1 MSTTEPDYSLRR
13 RLLSRTAILLLT
25 VLLVLSVGVWHYARQ
40 AADYSYDRLLNSAS
54 LSIIE
59 GVYVRNGQPDL
70 DLPYAAM
77 EMMQLAPSDKV
88 FYRVTDQA
96 GALVTGYPDLPQ
108 PARFEPSHE
117 PHFYNGDYNG
127 EALRLV
133 MQSKRLTEAGAS
145 GWVHVTLAQ
154 TRNARQELLA
164 DMLYKA
170 LLTLIGIMLLTLA
183 IVWLGINR
191 ALQPLNLISRTL
203 QLRAPDD
210 KRRLSATPIQ
220 EIAPLVEAINGYQQ
234 KLLHNLDTM
243 KIFIADASHQIRTAL
258 SATQA
263 QLDIATQ
270 VADPATLPRRL
281 EKIRQEHVRLTR
293 LTNQLLAHAMV
304 VHRGDTQ
311 NLEPVDIDALLKQ
324 VLTEC
329 VRDHAHL
336 DIEFG
341 YHCSCSTRV
350 IAADQV
356 SLREAIRNLLDNAVR
371 YGPDNNQISLTLAPA
386 PNAGLDIIVDDS
398 GPGIPP
404 HLRRQALQRFSRLS
418 PAKEGSGLGLAIVQA
433 VMQAQGG
440 ELLIESSPANG
451 LRVRLRLVEQGT

>member
-13 RLLSRTAILLLT
+13 RLVSRTAILLMV
-25 VLLVLSVGVWHYARQ
+25 VLVMLSFGVWHYARQ

-54 LSIIE
+54 LSIME
-59 GVYVRNGQPDL
+59 GVFVRNGEPDL

-88 FYRVTDQA
+88 FYQVTDQA
-96 GALVTGYPDLPQ
+96 GMLITGYPDLPR
-108 PARFEPSHE
+108 PAGFTPSE
-117 PHFYNGDYNG
+117 KPHFYNARYKG

-133 MQSKRLTEAGAS
+133 MQSKRLTEADAS
-145 GWVHVTLAQ
+145 DWVHVTLAQ

-164 DMLYKA
+164 DILYKA
-170 LLTLIGIMLLTLA
+170 LLTLIGVMLLALV

-191 ALQPLNLISRTL
+191 ALQPLSLISRTL
-203 QLRAPDD
+203 QLRIPSDTS
-210 KRRLSATPIQ
+210 RLSATPIQ
-220 EIAPLVEAINGYQQ
+220 EVAPLVEAINSYQQ
-234 KLLHNLDTM
+234 QLLHNLDTM

-263 QLDIATQ
+263 QLDIAAQ
-270 VADPATLPRRL
+270 VADPVTLPHRL
-281 EKIRQEHVRLTR
+281 EKIRQEHLRLAR

-311 NLEPVDIDALLKQ
+311 PLDSIDIDALLKQ
-324 VLTEC
+324 ILTEC
-329 VRDHAHL
+329 VRDHAHS

-341 YHCSCSTRV
+341 YHCRCDNSV
-350 IAADQV
+350 APADGV

-371 YGPDNNQISLTLAPA
+371 YGPSNNQITLGLEPA
-386 PNAGLDIIVDDS
+386 PRAGIDIIVDDS

-418 PAKEGSGLGLAIVQA
+418 STHEGSGLGLAIVEAVAQA
-433 VMQAQGG
+433 HGG
-440 ELLIESSPANG
+440 ELFIENSPSGG
-451 LRVRLRLVEQGT
+451 LRIRLRLSGQAT